1 MKHPPR
7 RIGIRPPAWAR
18 ALVAIDRAT
27 QQGARVVHDA
37 CESAALHLLDDARR
51 QALTTWCYDR
61 ATTYRPGEPFFR
73 RGLFAWESRA
83 LDDLALDAGSRVL
96 LIGAGGGRE
105 IDALLARG
113 YKVTATEPAP
123 ALLRSAAAHFK
134 DPEGRVTLVRGGF
147 DDMDAWSA
155 TVTEPPRL
163 VLAGWGAF
171 AHVLPS
177 SRRREVLRAV
187 RGRWPEALVFVS
199 YPVETAPARS
209 RAFELV
215 ARVASPM
222 QTDAITV
229 EPGDHVWTHAGVV
242 HGFVRGE
249 VGDLAAAA
257 GYRVVWE
264 RAEPYGHALLTPSAT
279 SPWGGSWPAPGR
291 SP

>member
-18 ALVAIDRAT
+18 ALVAIDRAA

-61 ATTYRPGEPFFR
+61 ATTYQPGEQLFR

-83 LDDLALDAGSRVL
+83 LDDLALAAGSHVIV
-96 LIGAGGGRE
+96 IGAGGGRE
-105 IDALLARG
+105 IDALVTRG
-113 YKVTATEPAP
+113 YKVTATEPSP
-123 ALLRSAAAHFK
+123 VLLGSAAAHFR
-134 DPEGRVTLVRGGF
+134 GHSAHVTLLRGGF
-147 DDMDAWSA
+147 DDLDVWSA
-155 TVTEPPRL
+155 TVSTPPHL

-177 SRRREVLRAV
+177 SRRRAALCAV
-187 RGRWPEALVFVS
+187 RARWPEAPVLVS
-199 YPVETAPARS
+199 YPIETSPARS
-209 RAFELV
+209 RAFALV
-215 ARVASPM
+215 A
-222 QTDAITV
+222 AITSRARPDVIAV
-229 EPGDHVWTHAGVV
+229 EAGDHVWAHAGVV

-249 VGDLAAAA
+249 VNDLAAAA

-264 RAEPYGHALLTPSAT
+264 RAEPYGHALLTPLTT
-279 SPWGGSWPAPGR
+279 SPWGGSSPAPGR